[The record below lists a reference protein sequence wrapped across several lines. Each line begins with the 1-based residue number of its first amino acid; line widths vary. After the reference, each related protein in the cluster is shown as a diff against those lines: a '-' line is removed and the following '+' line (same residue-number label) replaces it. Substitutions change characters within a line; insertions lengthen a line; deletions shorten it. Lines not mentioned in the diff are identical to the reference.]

1 MEKKVFGKV
10 ASHPFFKNVDD
21 ALLRGAFDS
30 GGAFV
35 RTFAVGEVIRSP
47 EETAK
52 IAGILLSGKASVTT
66 RDPAR
71 SVLLR
76 YLGAGDPF
84 GIANLF
90 CGEPFVSL
98 IRAVSPCVCFFMTED
113 AVRTLLDES
122 PAFRETYIGFLGGR
136 IRFLNRKIGYL
147 TAGSA
152 ERRLALYLSSLGG
165 GEIRLPLSICALSEL
180 LDMGRA
186 SLYRALDR
194 LEADGYIV
202 RQGRSIKIADP
213 GILLHA
219 YL

>member
-1 MEKKVFGKV
+1 MEKTTLKKIE
-10 ASHPFFKNVDD
+10 SHPFFRGVDEG
-21 ALLRGAFDS
+21 LIQRAFEN

-35 RTFAVGEVIRSP
+35 RTYGNGDVIRSP
-47 EETAK
+47 DDTSAM
-52 IAGILLSGKASVTT
+52 AGILIRGKATVTT
-66 RDPAR
+66 KDPAR

-90 CGEPFVSL
+90 CEEPFVSL
-98 IRAVSPCVCFFMTED
+98 IRAVGVCVCFFMTED
-113 AVRTLLDES
+113 TVRTLLDAS
-122 PAFRETYIGFLGGR
+122 AAFRETYIGFLGGR

-152 ERRLALYLSSLGG
+152 ERKLAIYLASLGA
-165 GEIRLPLSICALSEL
+165 GEIRLPLPFSALSDL
-180 LDMGRA
+180 LDVGRA

-194 LEADGYIV
+194 LTDDGQISRRGRTVTIHDPEA
-202 RQGRSIKIADP
+202 
-213 GILLHA
+213 LLRA